1 MQHTLSYEGYSLVF
15 EDNFDSPVLNREN
28 WTVEQHEPGWVNAE
42 LQRYVDSPDTVS
54 LGDGNLYLR
63 AVKTVASDGSI
74 SYSSGRIST
83 EHKQDFTYGIFEARL
98 KVPTGT
104 GLLPA
109 FWLMAT
115 DEALYGCWPCCGE
128 IDIME
133 IMGQN
138 PATNYATIHYGLP
151 HEQKQGVLTLE
162 SGDFSEE
169 FHTFS
174 LEWLPGM
181 LRWYV
186 DGKLFFQETTWFS
199 TDSQGTRVP
208 FPAPFDHKMYLIL
221 NLAVGGNWVGYP
233 DETTAYTSAV
243 YSVDYVRVYQKTNKK
258 R

>member
-1 MQHTLSYEGYSLVF
+1 MKRLITMLFIAATAFPVF
-15 EDNFDSPVLNREN
+15 
-28 WTVEQHEPGWVNAE
+28 A
-42 LQRYVDSPDTVS
+42 
-54 LGDGNLYLR
+54 GNNN
-63 AVKTVASDGSI
+63 
-74 SYSSGRIST
+74 
-83 EHKQDFTYGIFEARL
+83 
-98 KVPTGT
+98 P
-104 GLLPA
+104 
-109 FWLMAT
+109 MA
-115 DEALYGCWPCCGE
+115 
-128 IDIME
+128 INIME

-221 NLAVGGNWVGYP
+221 NLAVGGNRVGYP